1 MRQKFIKLFED
12 YTKDQSETPV
22 SGEAWT
28 HVRDT
33 IQTRRPFVIIVFKNK
48 DSYSE
53 ALAKDLST
61 YECIKQTAIIFTS
74 EGEKRYPSVFF
85 SLDHD
90 QDFSNKV
97 KELYEKFKIKSLVV
111 GKANSEYSTLY
122 LDDGTSTDFGNEI
135 VSTLSPEEL
144 ESSDQFKLGSVYYRF
159 ITFEG

>member
-12 YTKDQSETPV
+12 YTKAQKETPV

-33 IQTRRPFVIIVFKNK
+33 IQTRRPFVIVVFKNK

-53 ALAKDLST
+53 ALSKDLST

-74 EGEKRYPSVFF
+74 EGAKKYPSVFF
-85 SLDHD
+85 ALDQE

-97 KELYEKFKIKSLVV
+97 KQLYEKFKIKSVVV
-111 GKANSEYSTLY
+111 GKANSEYSTVY
-122 LDDGTSTDFGNEI
+122 LEDGTSTDFGNEI
-135 VSTLSPEEL
+135 TSTLSPEEFAS
-144 ESSDQFKLGSVYYRF
+144 EDQFKLGSIYYRF
-159 ITFEG
+159 ITFQG